1 MKKSKVARLTR
12 HVFATTHARSLATV
26 ALGMMLLG
34 GQAQAEQGTLVQQT
48 QHIAQTA
55 GKSIDD
61 SVQQATDYMDDS
73 TLTARV
79 KGALLKDETLD
90 SNDISVSTHDGVV
103 TLSGFIA
110 SQEMATGAVKI
121 ATQTEGVK
129 SVSDQLQVKDDSGT
143 QSMSAYARDLLTTS
157 TIKAKLLA
165 DDIVPSR
172 HIKVV
177 TQSGVVLL
185 TGQVANHVQ
194 AERAEAIVKAVSGV
208 KSVKN
213 ELTVKS

>member
-1 MKKSKVARLTR
+1 MKK
-12 HVFATTHARSLATV
+12 TTIAFSLAMIV
-26 ALGMMLLG
+26 LVSAN
-34 GQAQAEQGTLVQQT
+34 AQAEQETLAQQA
-48 QHIAQTA
+48 QRIAQTA
-55 GKSIDD
+55 GKTIDNSI
-61 SVQQATDYMDDS
+61 QQATDYVDDS

-79 KGALLKDETLD
+79 KSALLKDETLD

-110 SQEMATGAVKI
+110 SQQMATGAVKI
-121 ATQTEGVK
+121 ASQTKGVK
-129 SVSDQLQVKDDSGT
+129 SVSDKLQVKDDSGT

-172 HIKVV
+172 HIKVI
-177 TQSGVVLL
+177 TQDGVVLL

-194 AERAEAIVKAVSGV
+194 AERAESIAKAVSGV

-213 ELTVKS
+213 ELTVKP

>member
-1 MKKSKVARLTR
+1 MKKTTIAFSLTT
-12 HVFATTHARSLATV
+12 VFSLTIV
-26 ALGMMLLG
+26 LGSVLVSAN
-34 GQAQAEQGTLVQQT
+34 AQAEQETLAQQA
-48 QHIAQTA
+48 QRIAQTA
-55 GKSIDD
+55 GKTIDN
-61 SVQQATDYMDDS
+61 SVQQATDYVDDS

-79 KGALLKDETLD
+79 KSALLKDETLD

-110 SQEMATGAVKI
+110 SQQMATGAVKI
-121 ATQTEGVK
+121 AAQTEGVK
-129 SVSDQLQVKDDSGT
+129 SVSDKLQVKDGSGV
-143 QSMSAYARDLLTTS
+143 QSVGGYADDALTTS

-172 HIKVV
+172 HIKVI
-177 TQSGVVLL
+177 TQDGVVLL
-185 TGQVANHVQ
+185 TGQVANRAQ
-194 AERAEAIVKAVSGV
+194 AERAESIAKAVSGV

>member
-1 MKKSKVARLTR
+1 MKKTKITLSMQCERWAKCG
-12 HVFATTHARSLATV
+12 LALA
-26 ALGMMLLG
+26 ALVLG
-34 GQAQAEQGTLVQQT
+34 SVLASGQAQAEQETLVQQA
-48 QHIAQTA
+48 QRIADTA
-55 GKSIDD
+55 GKKIDN
-61 SVQQATDYMDDS
+61 SVQKATDYVDDS

-90 SNDISVSTHDGVV
+90 SNNISVSTHDGVV
-103 TLSGFIA
+103 MLSGFIA
-110 SQEMATGAVKI
+110 SQQMATQAVKI
-121 ATQTEGVK
+121 AVQTEGVK
-129 SVSDQLQVKDDSGT
+129 SVSDKLQVKDGSGV
-143 QSMSAYARDLLTTS
+143 QSVSAYAGDALTTS

-177 TQSGVVLL
+177 TQDGVVLL
-185 TGQVANHVQ
+185 TGQVANRAQ
-194 AERAEAIVKAVSGV
+194 AERAEAIAKAVSGV

>member
-1 MKKSKVARLTR
+1 MQCERWAKCG
-12 HVFATTHARSLATV
+12 LALA
-26 ALGMMLLG
+26 ALVLG
-34 GQAQAEQGTLVQQT
+34 SVLASGQAQAEQETLVQQA
-48 QHIAQTA
+48 QRIADTA
-55 GKSIDD
+55 GKKIDN
-61 SVQQATDYMDDS
+61 SVQKATDYVDDS

-90 SNDISVSTHDGVV
+90 SNNISVSTHDGVV
-103 TLSGFIA
+103 MLSGFIA
-110 SQEMATGAVKI
+110 SQQMATQAVKI
-121 ATQTEGVK
+121 AVQTEGVK
-129 SVSDQLQVKDDSGT
+129 SVSDKLQVKDGSGV
-143 QSMSAYARDLLTTS
+143 QSVSAYAGDALTTS

-177 TQSGVVLL
+177 TQDGVVLL
-185 TGQVANHVQ
+185 TGQVANRAQ
-194 AERAEAIVKAVSGV
+194 AERAEAIAKAVSGV

>member
-1 MKKSKVARLTR
+1 MKK
-12 HVFATTHARSLATV
+12 TTIAFSLAMIV
-26 ALGMMLLG
+26 LVSAN
-34 GQAQAEQGTLVQQT
+34 AQAEQETLAQQA
-48 QHIAQTA
+48 QRIAQTA
-55 GKSIDD
+55 GKTIDNSI
-61 SVQQATDYMDDS
+61 QQATDYVDDS

-79 KGALLKDETLD
+79 KSALLKDETLD

-110 SQEMATGAVKI
+110 SQQMATGAVKI
-121 ATQTEGVK
+121 ASQTKGVK
-129 SVSDQLQVKDDSGT
+129 SVSDKLQVKDDSGT

-172 HIKVV
+172 HIKVI
-177 TQSGVVLL
+177 TQDGVVLL
-185 TGQVANHVQ
+185 TGQVANRAQ
-194 AERAEAIVKAVSGV
+194 AERAESIAKAVSGV

-213 ELTVKS
+213 ELTVKP

>member
-1 MKKSKVARLTR
+1 MKK
-12 HVFATTHARSLATV
+12 TTITFSLATV
-26 ALGMMLLG
+26 FSLTTIVLVSAN
-34 GQAQAEQGTLVQQT
+34 AQAEQETLAQQA
-48 QHIAQTA
+48 QRIVQTA
-55 GKSIDD
+55 GKTIDN
-61 SVQQATDYMDDS
+61 SVQQATDYVDDS

-79 KGALLKDETLD
+79 KSALLKDETLD

-110 SQEMATGAVKI
+110 SQQMATGAVKI
-121 ATQTEGVK
+121 AAQTEGVK
-129 SVSDQLQVKDDSGT
+129 SVSDKLQVKDGSGV
-143 QSMSAYARDLLTTS
+143 QSVGGYADDALTTS

-172 HIKVV
+172 HIKVI
-177 TQSGVVLL
+177 TQDGVVLL
-185 TGQVANHVQ
+185 TGQVANRAQ
-194 AERAEAIVKAVSGV
+194 AERAESIAKAVSGV